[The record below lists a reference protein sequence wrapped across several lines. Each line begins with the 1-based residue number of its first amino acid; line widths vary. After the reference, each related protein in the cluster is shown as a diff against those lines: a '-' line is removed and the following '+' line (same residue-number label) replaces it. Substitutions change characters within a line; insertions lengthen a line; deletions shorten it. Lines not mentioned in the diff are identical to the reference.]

1 MSVRRELPEPE
12 RLLLEVLEGLV
23 KSPEVVENERNA
35 LSEKVGRL
43 RSVLEH
49 QASFGGEAT

>member
-1 MSVRRELPEPE
+1 MRRELPEPE
-12 RLLLEVLEGLV
+12 RLLLEVLEDLV
-23 KSPEVVENERNA
+23 KSPEVVEHERNA